1 MLSTRPLKI
10 VNPLPAPPSRD
21 RASSASVAYQR
32 NQGTKPP
39 SRRFTSAV
47 TAASNVVVTKLGLE
61 RRAAASSRRLA
72 NRRGPGVRA
81 ILALV
86 DHSTAALERH
96 RRDASCGGRR
106 EVARDRPLSVRRTS
120 VLTRPD
126 SPHLDIWRDSPDNS
140 SSSREASLNPSPL
153 ACSYH
158 ARAAATSGSN
168 SVAPSFFNIMGS

>member
-1 MLSTRPLKI
+1 MLSTRPLKM
-10 VNPLPAPPSRD
+10 VNLPAGASEPRPRKLRVGRVPTEPRNETTEPPVHLCGDGGLKCRGD
-21 RASSASVAYQR
+21 QIGTRAPCSGIIAQIS
-32 NQGTKPP
+32 
-39 SRRFTSAV
+39 
-47 TAASNVVVTKLGLE
+47 
-61 RRAAASSRRLA
+61 
-72 NRRGPGVRA
+72 RGPGVRA

-96 RRDASCGGRR
+96 RRDASYGGRR

-153 ACSYH
+153 ACPYH

>member
-1 MLSTRPLKI
+1 MLSTRPLKM

-72 NRRGPGVRA
+72 VGRECERSWHY
-81 ILALV
+81 
-86 DHSTAALERH
+86 HSTAALERH
-96 RRDASCGGRR
+96 RRDASYGGRR